1 MYIILYIYILYVCM
15 YVCIYIYIY
24 MCVYI
29 YNTVLEDG
37 ETGQGSGLK
46 IFQLLNATRSLDV
59 NFRVL
64 KQEVSPPG
72 KSQVYLLY

>member
-1 MYIILYIYILYVCM
+1 MYIYYMYVCM
-15 YVCIYIYIY
+15 YVCIY
-24 MCVYI
+24 MYI
-29 YNTVLEDG
+29 YNTVLEYG

-64 KQEVSPPG
+64 KQEGSPG
-72 KSQVYLLY
+72 KTQAYLLY

>member
-1 MYIILYIYILYVCM
+1 MYIILNVYILYVCM
-15 YVCIYIYIY
+15 YVCMYVYIYI
-24 MCVYI
+24 YI